1 MSDIKTR
8 ELIELQPVDGVMT
21 TTIQDA
27 LNSVKKVVLKAGVFM
42 TGPLVVPSNTTL
54 CFEKGSVLKFIDD
67 FEAFPPVFT
76 RWEGVKCWCM
86 HPCLWVNNAENVTIE
101 GEGTLD
107 GSGQS
112 WWVEARA
119 KRLRDELR
127 PTRPIERRL
136 EALNPDY
143 LEQPGGGGGRQTQ
156 FLRPPLLQIKN
167 CKNVVVEGI
176 FITNSPFWTVHPL
189 FTENLTLRNLR
200 IENPYDA
207 PNTDGIDIESCK
219 NVTVENCDVY
229 VGDDGIA
236 LKSGSGI
243 DGIRDGIPAEYVTI
257 KGCTVKA
264 AHGGA
269 VIGSETAG
277 GINNIY
283 VEDCIFDGTDRGV
296 RIKTRRTRGGLI
308 HDLYFKN
315 CTMKDNLCPFVI
327 NMYYRCGA
335 DNDLHL
341 FSLDPCPVGE
351 DTPEVYSVHLD
362 SCTATGSLS
371 SAGMIVGLPEKPIYD
386 LSVVNCSFAV
396 NNASDRRIDESDMYL
411 GLPDPPS
418 RGFRIRNAE
427 AKLENLEVLCDGEK
441 IIIEDNVKLV

>member
-8 ELIELQPVDGVMT
+8 GSVVLSPETGLMT
-21 TTIQDA
+21 TVLQDA
-27 LNSVKKVVLKAGVFM
+27 LNSTRTVVLKEGVFL
-42 TGPLVVPSNTTL
+42 TGPLVVPSDTTL
-54 CFEKGSVLKFIDD
+54 RLEKGSVLKFIDD
-67 FEAFPPVFT
+67 FEAYPPVFT

-86 HPCLWVNNAENVTIE
+86 HPCLWIKDAENVSLE

-107 GSGQS
+107 GSGEA

-127 PTRPIERRL
+127 PERPIEKRL

-143 LEQPGGGGGRQTQ
+143 LNQPGGGGGRQTQ
-156 FLRPPLLQIKN
+156 FLRPPLLQIKG
-167 CKNVVVEGI
+167 CKNVTVEGI

-200 IENPYDA
+200 IENPYEA

-243 DGIRDGIPAEYVTI
+243 DGIRDGIPAEWVTI

-283 VEDCIFDGTDRGV
+283 VEDCVFDGTDRGV
-296 RIKTRRTRGGLI
+296 RIKTRRTRGGSI
-308 HDLYFKN
+308 HDLNFKN

-341 FSLDPCPVGE
+341 FSLDPCPIQE
-351 DTPEVYSVHLD
+351 DTPEIYSVHID

-371 SAGMIVGLPEKPIYD
+371 SAGMIVGLPERPVYD
-386 LSVVNCSFAV
+386 LTVRNCSFAV
-396 NNASDRRIDESDMYL
+396 NEETTRNIDESDMYL
-411 GLPDPPS
+411 GLPEPAS
-418 RGFRIRNAE
+418 RGFRIRYAE
-427 AKLENLEVLCDGEK
+427 AKLENLEVECAGEK
-441 IIIEDNVKLV
+441 IVIEDGVKLV